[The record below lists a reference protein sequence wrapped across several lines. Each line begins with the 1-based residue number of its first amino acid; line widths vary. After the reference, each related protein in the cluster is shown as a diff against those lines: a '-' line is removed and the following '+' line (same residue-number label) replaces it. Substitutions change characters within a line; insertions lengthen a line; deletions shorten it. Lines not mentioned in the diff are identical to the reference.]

1 MAERTTPEGTAGVPS
16 APSGG
21 PATPPRI
28 GLWLMIYTVGR
39 IGIMVAAVL
48 LLLLLGLPTFP
59 ALLFGVLLS
68 MPIAYLLLRPS
79 RERLTEG
86 LAARSVARRDAKAQ
100 LRARLEGDDAD
111 A

>member
-1 MAERTTPEGTAGVPS
+1 MAERATPDSTAGVPS
-16 APSGG
+16 
-21 PATPPRI
+21 TPPRI

-68 MPIAYLLLRPS
+68 MPIAYVLLRPS
-79 RERLTEG
+79 RDRLTEG
-86 LAARSVARRDAKAQ
+86 LAARTVARRTAKEQ
-100 LRARLEGDDAD
+100 LRARLEGDDAGT
-111 A
+111 AG